1 MKKPYL
7 VSIVC
12 LCLAAVWVTG
22 CSGRLAANS
31 PTELKYLL
39 IEKFGGM
46 GESGGIFYCDSDAY
60 PVAVQ
65 GQEQKHALE
74 QFSEIEKNTEEFQT
88 ILRHINLGGV
98 ANLSTEQKILI
109 YREHKKLR
117 ALVLEP
123 SEETYKFQF
132 AISEDQAGFM
142 AGFAIEG
149 IITPQ
154 GEITILQK
162 EPIINQCPIC
172 LAGATRIDTPN
183 GQMAVKELRP
193 GMTVWTNDA
202 SGARLPAV
210 IIKMVRVPVPASHQ
224 VVHLL
229 LDDGRELFASPG
241 HPMADGRLLGNLVPG
256 DRVDG
261 AHVVSA
267 ERIPYEETA
276 TYDILPSGETG
287 FYWGDGILMGSTLA
301 PSSPAMK

>member
-1 MKKPYL
+1 MCT
-7 VSIVC
+7 SNC
-12 LCLAAVWVTG
+12 
-22 CSGRLAANS
+22 RL
-31 PTELKYLL
+31 T
-39 IEKFGGM
+39 
-46 GESGGIFYCDSDAY
+46 
-60 PVAVQ
+60 
-65 GQEQKHALE
+65 
-74 QFSEIEKNTEEFQT
+74 
-88 ILRHINLGGV
+88 
-98 ANLSTEQKILI
+98 
-109 YREHKKLR
+109 
-117 ALVLEP
+117 
-123 SEETYKFQF
+123 
-132 AISEDQAGFM
+132 
-142 AGFAIEG
+142 

-162 EPIINQCPIC
+162 EPTINQCPIC

-287 FYWGDGILMGSTLA
+287 FYWADGILMGSTLA